1 MLPVAAAL
9 AIAAAD
15 LSGLS
20 KAEVE
25 RIWLPYAIWLLVA
38 TAWLTLPG
46 FDQSQ
51 ALRTVVEGGHRQL
64 HPHHLAVTRQLVEE
78 AHAVGV
84 HVTTWTVDDPARIRE
99 LAEQAVDG
107 VITNAPD
114 VALAALGRD
123 L

>member
-1 MLPVAAAL
+1 MASLVGERGSTQDVVVSSFSLATLEAVRSADPAL
-9 AIAAAD
+9 
-15 LSGLS
+15 
-20 KAEVE
+20 
-25 RIWLPYAIWLLVA
+25 A

-64 HPHHLAVTRQLVEE
+64 HPHHRAVTRQLVEE

-84 HVTTWTVDDPARIRE
+84 DVTTWTVDDPARIRE
-99 LAEQAVDG
+99 LAEQGIDG
-107 VITNAPD
+107 IITNAPD